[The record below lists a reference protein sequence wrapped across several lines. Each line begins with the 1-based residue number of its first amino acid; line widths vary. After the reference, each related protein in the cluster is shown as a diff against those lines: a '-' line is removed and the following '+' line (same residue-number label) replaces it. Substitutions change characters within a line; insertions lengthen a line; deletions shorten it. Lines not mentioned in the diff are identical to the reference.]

1 MPVDSERHDFD
12 IALLHRVSR
21 IVNSERSLDEIL
33 GQIVGLTAQISA
45 CDACLVYLFESAT
58 GEFVLRASQIP
69 NVRVSGG
76 LRIKPGEGV
85 TGWVAENQS
94 PVALGSRAF
103 EDPRFKSVST
113 LVEDT
118 YEAFLSVPVITRGQT
133 VGVIN
138 VHHKDAHEH
147 PEDEV
152 ASVCFIGEQMGNA
165 IAKSLLEEENA
176 RLAERDSEMAGYR
189 ALLESEVA
197 RRTAE
202 LKAAN
207 EELLIAKDK
216 AEEMGR
222 LKSEFLANMSHEIRT
237 PMNGII
243 GMTEVVLET
252 DLADDQREFLTII
265 KNSADSLLSIIN
277 DILDFSKLDARK
289 MTLEKVEFDPRQ
301 ALEHTVK
308 TLALS
313 AREKDLELT
322 LHIGSDTPTTVIG
335 DPRSLRQILLNL
347 AGNAVKFT
355 DQGSVS
361 LAVRLESLDQ
371 AEVILHFCVTDTGI
385 GIPAAKQASIFDAFV
400 QADGSFTRRHGGT
413 GLGLAICSNLVTLM
427 GGNIWVE
434 SEEGKGSAFHFTAR
448 FARVFQPT
456 ATSSL
461 R

>member
-1 MPVDSERHDFD
+1 MLAGPERHGFD
-12 IALLHRVSR
+12 LTLLHRVSR

-33 GQIVGLTAQISA
+33 GQIVGLTAQISE
-45 CDACLVYLFESAT
+45 CDACLVYLLESAT
-58 GEFVLRASQIP
+58 GDFVLRASQIP
-69 NVRVSGG
+69 NVQVSGG
-76 LRIKPGEGV
+76 LRIKPGEGI
-85 TGWVAENQS
+85 TGWVAERQS

-103 EDPRFKSVST
+103 EDPRFKNVSN

-118 YEAFLSVPVITRGQT
+118 YEAFLSVPVVTGGNT

-138 VHHKDAHEH
+138 VHHKDAHQH
-147 PEDEV
+147 AADEIE
-152 ASVCFIGEQMGNA
+152 SVCFIGEQMGNA

-189 ALLESEVA
+189 ALLEAEVA

-207 EELLIAKDK
+207 EELLIAKEK

-237 PMNGII
+237 PMNGIM

-252 DLADDQREFLTII
+252 DLAEDQREFITII

-289 MTLEKVEFDPRQ
+289 MTLQKVEFDPRQ

-313 AREKDLELT
+313 AREKTLELT
-322 LHIGSDTPTTVIG
+322 LHIGADTPATVMG
-335 DPRSLRQILLNL
+335 DPRGLRQILLNL
-347 AGNAVKFT
+347 VGNAVKFT
-355 DQGSVS
+355 DQGSVA
-361 LAVRLESLDQ
+361 LAVRLERVEEN
-371 AEVILHFCVTDTGI
+371 EVTLHFCVTDTGI
-385 GIPAAKQASIFDAFV
+385 GIPAAKQTSIFDAFV

-427 GGNIWVE
+427 GGRIWVV

-448 FARVFQPT
+448 FDRKIDNT
-456 ATSSL
+456 
-461 R
+461 RR

>member
-1 MPVDSERHDFD
+1 MLADPKPQGIDLAV
-12 IALLHRVSR
+12 LQRVSR

-45 CDACLVYLFESAT
+45 CDACLVYLLETET
-58 GEFVLRASQIP
+58 GELVLRASQIP
-69 NVRVSGG
+69 NVRSGS
-76 LRIKPGEGV
+76 LRLKPGEGV
-85 TGWVAENQS
+85 TGWVAENCT
-94 PVALGSRAF
+94 PVALGSHAF
-103 EDPRFKSVST
+103 ADPRFKSVST

-118 YEAFLSVPVITRGQT
+118 YEAFLSVPVMNRGEA

-138 VHHKDAHEH
+138 VHHRDRHDHAIE
-147 PEDEV
+147 EIDLLR
-152 ASVCFIGEQMGNA
+152 FIGEQMGNA

-189 ALLESEVA
+189 AHLEAEVSK
-197 RRTAE
+197 RTAE

-207 EELLIAKDK
+207 EQLFLAKER

-252 DLADDQREFLTII
+252 DLTGEQREFLNII
-265 KNSADSLLSIIN
+265 QTSADSLLSIIN

-301 ALEHTVK
+301 ILEHTIK

-313 AREKDLELT
+313 AREKLLDLT
-322 LHIGSDTPTTVIG
+322 LDIDPETPGELMG

-347 AGNAVKFT
+347 AGNAIKFT
-355 DQGSVS
+355 DQGGVD
-361 LAVRLESLDQ
+361 LGVWVES
-371 AEVILHFCVTDTGI
+371 AEQTEVVLHFRVTDSGI

-400 QADGSFTRRHGGT
+400 QADGSPTRRHGGT
-413 GLGLAICSNLVTLM
+413 GLGLAICSNLVSLM
-427 GGNIWVE
+427 GGRIWVE
-434 SEEGKGSAFHFTAR
+434 SGEGKGSAFHFTAR
-448 FARVFQPT
+448 FSTNSRHRLP
-456 ATSSL
+456 
-461 R
+461 

>member
-1 MPVDSERHDFD
+1 MVVDPKPQGIDL
-12 IALLHRVSR
+12 AVLQRVSR

-45 CDACLVYLFESAT
+45 CDACLVYLLESDT
-58 GEFVLRASQIP
+58 GELVLRASQIP
-69 NVRVSGG
+69 NVRSGS
-76 LRIKPGEGV
+76 LRLKPGEGV
-85 TGWVAENQS
+85 TGWVAENRT

-103 EDPRFKSVST
+103 ADPRFKSVST

-118 YEAFLSVPVITRGQT
+118 YEAFLSVPVMNRGKA

-138 VHHKDAHEH
+138 VHHRDTHDHATE
-147 PEDEV
+147 EIDLLR
-152 ASVCFIGEQMGNA
+152 FIGEQMGNA

-189 ALLESEVA
+189 AHLEAEVSK
-197 RRTAE
+197 RTAE

-207 EELLIAKDK
+207 EQLRIAKEQ

-243 GMTEVVLET
+243 GMTAVVLET
-252 DLADDQREFLTII
+252 DLAPDQREFLTII
-265 KNSADSLLSIIN
+265 QTSADSLLSIIN

-301 ALEHTVK
+301 TLDHTVK

-313 AREKDLELT
+313 AREKGLDLT
-322 LHIGSDTPTTVIG
+322 LDIDPKTPALVIG

-347 AGNAVKFT
+347 AGNAIKFT
-355 DQGSVS
+355 DKGSVT
-361 LAVRLESLDQ
+361 LAMSTELMDTSDV
-371 AEVILHFCVTDTGI
+371 VLHFRVTDTGI
-385 GIPAAKQASIFDAFV
+385 GIAESKQASIFDAFV
-400 QADGSFTRRHGGT
+400 QADGSSTRRHGGT
-413 GLGLAICSNLVTLM
+413 GLGLAICSNLVNLM
-427 GGNIWVE
+427 GGRIWVE
-434 SEEGKGSAFHFTAR
+434 SEEGKGSSFHFTAR
-448 FARVFQPT
+448 FART
-456 ATSSL
+456 
-461 R
+461 

>member
-1 MPVDSERHDFD
+1 M
-12 IALLHRVSR
+12 
-21 IVNSERSLDEIL
+21 
-33 GQIVGLTAQISA
+33 
-45 CDACLVYLFESAT
+45 
-58 GEFVLRASQIP
+58 
-69 NVRVSGG
+69 
-76 LRIKPGEGV
+76 
-85 TGWVAENQS
+85 
-94 PVALGSRAF
+94 
-103 EDPRFKSVST
+103 
-113 LVEDT
+113 EDT

-207 EELLIAKDK
+207 EELLLAKEK

-322 LHIGSDTPTTVIG
+322 LHIGIRHANSSDR
-335 DPRSLRQILLNL
+335 RSAQSPPNP
-347 AGNAVKFT
+347 
-355 DQGSVS
+355 
-361 LAVRLESLDQ
+361 LESCW
-371 AEVILHFCVTDTGI
+371 ERG
-385 GIPAAKQASIFDAFV
+385 
-400 QADGSFTRRHGGT
+400 
-413 GLGLAICSNLVTLM
+413 
-427 GGNIWVE
+427 
-434 SEEGKGSAFHFTAR
+434 
-448 FARVFQPT
+448 
-456 ATSSL
+456 
-461 R
+461 